1 MSKRSMA
8 RAVHF
13 EVEIKMG
20 KLKGMPV
27 PDHSQRKI
35 KESYVIWKKHDDDY
49 LKINIIQGNKLRF
62 SSELHLS
69 KRTGLITT

>member
-20 KLKGMPV
+20 KLKGMAV
-27 PDHSQRKI
+27 PDHNI
-35 KESYVIWKKHDDDY
+35 AKE
-49 LKINIIQGNKLRF
+49 KLRRAVLY
-62 SSELHLS
+62 E
-69 KRTGLITT
+69 RNMMMTV